1 MQLFESGGGGT
12 ASTATSGDDDSTTF
26 DVSRQTFSTR
36 TFGSAT
42 GDEDDHETI
51 EVVRSDD
58 STTSSS
64 AAGGA
69 GLTSAASRFTGISAG
84 ELAQGTREEQLT
96 VTQAASDWLTQFN
109 RDNPGAPATS
119 IPDAVELIESNIR
132 GPDGVLD
139 QFLEALNGLPLPW
152 DMEQERGGVPTGVLL
167 VAVAV
172 VVGLVYWEG
181 GEMRWPS

>member
-1 MQLFESGGGGT
+1 MQLLDSGGGGT
-12 ASTATSGDDDSTTF
+12 ASTSTSDDDDSTTF

-36 TFGSAT
+36 TFGTAT

-69 GLTSAASRFTGISAG
+69 GLTSAASRFTGISAE

-109 RDNPGAPATS
+109 RDAPGAPATS
-119 IPDAVELIESNIR
+119 IPEAVDLIESNIR

-139 QFLEALNGLPLPW
+139 EFLSALDGLSFDLGA
-152 DMEQERGGVPTGVLL
+152 DQSGFPTGVVLVVAV
-167 VAVAV
+167 VAVAAYY
-172 VVGLVYWEG
+172 G
-181 GEMRWPS
+181 RADS